1 MYAISNKI
9 ALLSIFLLLTACGQT
24 GELQLPN
31 DPNYDKRAQYLLYPN
46 TDSKTTS
53 SEQKVVA
60 TIDAAAASQATT
72 H

>member
-9 ALLSIFLLLTACGQT
+9 ALLSIFLLLTACGQS

-46 TDSKTTS
+46 TDSQATS
-53 SEQKVVA
+53 ADKKVVA
-60 TIDAAAASQATT
+60 TLDAPAASQVTT
-72 H
+72 N